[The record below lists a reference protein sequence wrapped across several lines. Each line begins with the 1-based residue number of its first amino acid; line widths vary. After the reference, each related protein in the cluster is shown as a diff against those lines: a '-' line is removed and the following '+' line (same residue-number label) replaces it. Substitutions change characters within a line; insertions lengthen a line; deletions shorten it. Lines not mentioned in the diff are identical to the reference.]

1 MSWEDFKT
9 LTREEFCPSNEMQ
22 KLETKLWNHAMVGAG
37 HAAYTDR
44 FYELARLVPHL
55 VTPKGKRIKS
65 KDRNVRDNN
74 KRTRTRNAYAT
85 TTNPVKIENTC
96 TVPECTTCNTHHPP
110 EAPCHTCFNCNR
122 PGHFAKDCRV
132 VPRNVNL
139 INARNLTVRAC
150 YECGSTDH
158 IRSACPRLNEAQG
171 PGRNRPNQA
180 LANNEGQG
188 HGNQGNQARGRAFML
203 GAEEARQDS
212 NIVTCTFTLNDHY
225 ATTLFDSG
233 ADYSFVSTTFIPL
246 SSPRN
251 VKIRSKRNT
260 HISSQTG
267 LRHPLQGLKL

>member
-55 VTPKGKRIKS
+55 VTPKGKRIK
-65 KDRNVRDNN
+65 
-74 KRTRTRNAYAT
+74 
-85 TTNPVKIENTC
+85 
-96 TVPECTTCNTHHPP
+96 
-110 EAPCHTCFNCNR
+110 
-122 PGHFAKDCRV
+122 
-132 VPRNVNL
+132 RNVNL

-188 HGNQGNQARGRAFML
+188 LGNQGNQARGRAFML
-203 GAEEARQDS
+203 GAEEALQDP
-212 NIVTCTFTLNDHY
+212 NIMTGIEPSDLGFSY
-225 ATTLFDSG
+225 EIEIASG
-233 ADYSFVSTTFIPL
+233 QLIVID
-246 SSPRN
+246 
-251 VKIRSKRNT
+251 K
-260 HISSQTG
+260 
-267 LRHPLQGLKL
+267 